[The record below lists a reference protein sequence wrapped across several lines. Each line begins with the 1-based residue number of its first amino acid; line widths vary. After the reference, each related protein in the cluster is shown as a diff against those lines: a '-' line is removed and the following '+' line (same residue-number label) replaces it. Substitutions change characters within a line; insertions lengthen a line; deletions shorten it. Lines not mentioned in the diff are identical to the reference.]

1 MTFAL
6 PGSPQSRF
14 FRPPAAWV
22 LASCLLGLSV
32 SALGQSAVPSE
43 GIAKEG
49 SQDRQD
55 FSAAE
60 KLLLMSDQL
69 RSIKPPLKLVYS
81 FKHEGTLEAGFDDQV
96 TLSLKAKP
104 GQQGCCAA
112 EAQFLSGE
120 RKVTLP
126 QIDEATGN
134 PVTLYFLEHD
144 IREMKR
150 LTKGSTTY
158 FRKRIRMALYQDA
171 VVAPVSFS
179 YQGKS
184 VEGQQIVLEPYRDD
198 PNRMRFENLV
208 RKQYV
213 FTLSDAVPGT
223 LAAIRTVIRPAQGD
237 AAVLRE
243 DLVLRGVEP
252 PVMPAIKPYPP
263 AAPSA
268 GASKPN

>member
-1 MTFAL
+1 M
-6 PGSPQSRF
+6 
-14 FRPPAAWV
+14 
-22 LASCLLGLSV
+22 
-32 SALGQSAVPSE
+32 PSQ

-49 SQDRQD
+49 SLDRQD

-69 RSIKPPLKLVYS
+69 RAIKPPLQLVYT
-81 FKHEGTLEAGFDDQV
+81 FKHSGTLEAGFDDQV
-96 TLSLKAKP
+96 TLRLKARP
-104 GQQGCCAA
+104 GGKATCCAA
-112 EAQFLSGE
+112 DAEFLSGE
-120 RKVTLP
+120 RKVNLP

-179 YQGKS
+179 YQGKT

-252 PVMPAIKPYPP
+252 PTMPAIKAFPPAPASAP

-268 GASKPN
+268 GASQPN